1 MPTNDSNKKTI
12 KLDDIGESG
21 YSTRLDAHA
30 AAMQAARAA
39 IRAAGGCPTTCPSVD
54 GKKRSPIRIADE
66 NAIETAVKIFRYDGA
81 DRDHY
86 FGWFLD
92 GDVITYCQ
100 CAESA
105 K

>member
-1 MPTNDSNKKTI
+1 Q
-12 KLDDIGESG
+12 
-21 YSTRLDAHA
+21 AHE
-30 AAMQAARAA
+30 AAMQAARTA
-39 IRAAGGCPTTCPSVD
+39 IQAAGGCTQTCPPIGD
-54 GKKRSPIRIADE
+54 KKRSPIRIADE
-66 NAIETAVKIFRYDGA
+66 DAIATAVRIFRYEGT